1 MRSDRCARF
10 SNRATFQTQAPLPAS
25 VRNPLLCLSSSE
37 TVDTSAE
44 ARQNLPAIC
53 RHRQKDV
60 SGSTCRS
67 LKCQRESEFS
77 VRPYG
82 NCHTERVLFNEWKK
96 RLLPRE
102 ISASSAFGCEAWER
116 CYRAGVDASD
126 WRRNLQDFS
135 VSWLA

>member
-10 SNRATFQTQAPLPAS
+10 SNRATFRIQGLRPAS
-25 VRNPLLCLSSSE
+25 APTPPLCPSSPE
-37 TVDTSAE
+37 ALDTSVE
-44 ARQNLPAIC
+44 ARQNPPAIC

-67 LKCQRESEFS
+67 LKCQRESEVS

-102 ISASSAFGCEAWER
+102 ISASIALGAKHASAVISPGMASQI
-116 CYRAGVDASD
+116 GVATL
-126 WRRNLQDFS
+126 RT
-135 VSWLA
+135 